1 MWLYPTS
8 IPIPNQWDS
17 SSAPQ
22 PPPAPIPGAP
32 RPAPRSPSARG
43 ALGAQVSLPTHC
55 GRPAPVGHAHPIKK
69 KREKKDSEG
78 CFSPTRAGMGVSRGS
93 PQPLTF
99 SPGEP
104 RSPGSPCGVGRG
116 GNEPPVTPTAWTPLW
131 GRGHLPVCQGGRG
144 DPRCPA
150 KKELLRGGRG
160 SAAPLP
166 PTHPTRTLSPGRPG
180 GPGSPLAPFAPSSPG
195 SPGSPCGGK
204 KLRSRA
210 QRETPQAGV
219 PQRDAEHPVR
229 VFCYLFA
236 LLPCSSE
243 PRIHLR
249 GGEGPSGPAPTTP
262 ARKKGF
268 GKVLLLV
275 PGVQEGP
282 ARRERG
288 GGSAGAAESQEG
300 TEGMA
305 GGGQR
310 HSPARRG
317 HPWSLVLLGHP
328 AGEGTG

>member
-1 MWLYPTS
+1 
-8 IPIPNQWDS
+8 
-17 SSAPQ
+17 
-22 PPPAPIPGAP
+22 
-32 RPAPRSPSARG
+32 
-43 ALGAQVSLPTHC
+43 
-55 GRPAPVGHAHPIKK
+55 
-69 KREKKDSEG
+69 
-78 CFSPTRAGMGVSRGS
+78 MGVSRGS

-116 GNEPPVTPTAWTPLW
+116 GNKPLVTPNRGLSRARTPPW
-131 GRGHLPVCQGGRG
+131 GRGHSPVCQGGRG

-166 PTHPTRTLSPGRPG
+166 PTPPTRTLSPGRPG

-210 QRETPQAGV
+210 QRETPEAGV
-219 PQRDAEHPVR
+219 PQRDAEHPVW
-229 VFCYLFA
+229 VFCYLLA

-268 GKVLLLV
+268 GQVLLLV
-275 PGVQEGP
+275 LGVQEGP
-282 ARRERG
+282 VKRERG

-317 HPWSLVLLGHP
+317 HPWSLVLLGRP